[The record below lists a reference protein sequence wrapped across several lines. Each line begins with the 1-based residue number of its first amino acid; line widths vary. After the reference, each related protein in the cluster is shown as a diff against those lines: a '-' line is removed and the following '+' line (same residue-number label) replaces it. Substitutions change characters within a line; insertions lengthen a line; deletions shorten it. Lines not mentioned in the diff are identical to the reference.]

1 MMLFLL
7 PLSALYPAGWS
18 SVELSHSATLLFFNR
33 SICKSCSLCMFFVSS
48 YCVCPTPIFWTRTC
62 PVFRTLYGMILNI
75 GCTPFP
81 YLISSA
87 IFFLSISSILS
98 ILYLHSKKLCSRI
111 HNFIPNYQNYQIPYY
126 SARLMTGEIPSIL
139 DVRPSVC
146 LQQKFSYFPPL
157 VFSDFLHQVSL

>member
-126 SARLMTGEIPSIL
+126 SARLMAGEIPSIL
-139 DVRPSVC
+139 DVREYLMLYYRLSV
-146 LQQKFSYFPPL
+146 LPIL
-157 VFSDFLHQVSL
+157 RH